1 MHSCQ
6 IISNA
11 RYYLN
16 HVDLWLN
23 LKVEKSIYNSTQYV
37 QFIKTLFSF
46 SWVQETF
53 KTFKTNIDATFD
65 VSSINTPLSNG
76 IFERW
81 IVITWFCECIR
92 FQRFFFLVFEST
104 SLHGRFLCH
113 LKAPFIDHMQT
124 FPHLNRNILCFTLG
138 NMHSN
143 VCPCPPFEPTPSL
156 EKKIQNVKIIFLNLH
171 TRTKK
176 I

>member
-1 MHSCQ
+1 
-6 IISNA
+6 
-11 RYYLN
+11 
-16 HVDLWLN
+16 
-23 LKVEKSIYNSTQYV
+23 
-37 QFIKTLFSF
+37 
-46 SWVQETF
+46 
-53 KTFKTNIDATFD
+53 
-65 VSSINTPLSNG
+65 
-76 IFERW
+76 
-81 IVITWFCECIR
+81 
-92 FQRFFFLVFEST
+92 
-104 SLHGRFLCH
+104 